1 MDSVRK
7 GYEELGIEK
16 YYEKH
21 NEDYENPHYE
31 TIRDILTN
39 YLEYNDIGNNILDL
53 CCGSGE
59 ITRILENTNE
69 NFTIT
74 GIDPYTKKAYKK
86 RTNKECLSYTFKDIV
101 QGKMLNKKYDTIICS
116 FAMHLCEESMLDM
129 LLYQLSQITNNLI
142 IITPHKRPNIKNWFV
157 LKEEYIKNKVRLRI
171 YKNCNNY

>member
-31 TIRDILTN
+31 IIKQLLR
-39 YLEYNDIGNNILDL
+39 EYVENNDIGENILDL

-59 ITRILENTNE
+59 ITTILESCNKDYK
-69 NFTIT
+69 IT
-74 GIDPYTKKAYKK
+74 GLDPYTKKAYKK
-86 RTNKECLSYTFKDIV
+86 RTNRECLSYTFKDIV
-101 QGKMLNKKYDTIICS
+101 QGKMLEKKYDTIICS

-142 IITPHKRPNIKNWFV
+142 ILTPHKRPNIKNWFEM
-157 LKEEYIKNKVRLRI
+157 KEEYIKNKVKLRI
-171 YKNCNNY
+171 YKKFI